1 MVTNNKVLTVSYG
14 TFSCTLEGFDDS
26 FDTMKSIA
34 EYFRDLASDDRY
46 FGAEPPTPDAEMLA
60 RIAERE
66 IARRVEASENQ
77 GTIVLRAADAD
88 GPATAP
94 TAAPAAAPAAAEV
107 EAPAAPV
114 VKEAPVAETPEAPE
128 QIEETVVE
136 PVIETKVEAE
146 VEQVVE
152 PVAAD
157 DVDAPLEAEAEELPV
172 AAVDNS
178 PEESPEESVAAK
190 LQRIRAVVSR
200 NTEATETPAVAE
212 YSEDQH
218 ADEAQVYDIE
228 EPVEDTA
235 EAPADEPNDEPDQT
249 LAVNFDSLTADTD
262 TLPEYS
268 TEEVVEDIAEAVAD
282 DVEPD
287 DLEAEIAEVE
297 VEETAEDIKI
307 EVSEAQAEAAEDDFG
322 AILAAVRDAEDSIP
336 AEVADALAETD
347 LSQLTDDA
355 ELELS
360 ADDIAEDEAAEQ
372 VNEKLEMPEP
382 SVEVDFDETEDA
394 IAEDEADF
402 AEEAPETVAEDPA
415 EVASEDTAEAVPAQ
429 PVRPIRPVRVV
440 KVKRADLEVQ
450 QAQEA
455 QPEAQT
461 EFQAEFQPDFQP
473 EPVAEAAPVAP
484 AAPVDDSALSAEEEA
499 DLLREL
505 AEVEAEFAEEDEVL
519 EPGEV
524 RSIFAEEAEEADVS
538 RLMDKTAS
546 EMDNPEG
553 SHRRNA
559 IAHLRAAVQ
568 ATRAET
574 DAGSSLPK
582 ETGDTAS
589 YRNDLES
596 VVRPNRP
603 GAGDTRP
610 APLKLVAAQRVDAPE
625 TSAED
630 QVEAAP
636 EQPVEPAD
644 QTAAPVR
651 PVRPIRPRRPVV
663 AASNDAAPAN
673 AAAYGSFED
682 YVEAMGAEELPDLLE
697 AAASYLSYV
706 KGVEQFSRPQLMRKA
721 RQIEAVAFSREDGL
735 RSFGQLLRDGKIEK
749 LQGGRFT
756 VSEHIGFKPD
766 QRAAG

>member
-94 TAAPAAAPAAAEV
+94 TAAPAASPAAAVV
-107 EAPAAPV
+107 EAPVAPV
-114 VKEAPVAETPEAPE
+114 VEEAPVAETPEAPE
-128 QIEETVVE
+128 QIEESVVE
-136 PVIETKVEAE
+136 PVIEAEVEAE

-157 DVDAPLEAEAEELPV
+157 DVDAPVEAEAEELPV
-172 AAVDNS
+172 AAVDN
-178 PEESPEESVAAK
+178 SPEESVAAK

-200 NTEATETPAVAE
+200 NTESTETPAAAE

-228 EPVEDTA
+228 EPA
-235 EAPADEPNDEPDQT
+235 EAPADEPIDEPSQT
-249 LAVNFDSLTADTD
+249 LAVDFDSLTADSD
-262 TLPEYS
+262 TLPEDS

-282 DVEPD
+282 EVEID
-287 DLEAEIAEVE
+287 DLEAEITEVE

-372 VNEKLEMPEP
+372 VNETLEMPEP
-382 SVEVDFDETEDA
+382 SVGENFDETKDA
-394 IAEDEADF
+394 IAEDQADF
-402 AEEAPETVAEDPA
+402 AEEAPEMVTEDP
-415 EVASEDTAEAVPAQ
+415 SEDLAEEVEADAAPVQ

-440 KVKRADLEVQ
+440 KVKRADLEAQ
-450 QAQEA
+450 QA
-455 QPEAQT
+455 PEA
-461 EFQAEFQPDFQP
+461 QPDFQP
-473 EPVAEAAPVAP
+473 EPVAETAPVAP

-582 ETGDTAS
+582 ETGDAAS
-589 YRNDLES
+589 YRSDLES
-596 VVRPNRP
+596 VVRPSRP

-610 APLKLVAAQRVDAPE
+610 APLKLVAAQRIDAPE
-625 TSAED
+625 TSVEE
-630 QVEAAP
+630 QVLAAP
-636 EQPVEPAD
+636 EQPVEPAA